1 MLEKAASAKRWVLV
15 LSSLLVVGLNYC
27 YDNPGAMKSQLQQHF
42 HRIPKTKYELLFVRS
57 LTYSLYSVPNMV
69 LPLFG
74 GILIDRVGVQT
85 MTMVVVSLVLA
96 GQVIVALGS
105 AMHNFNLILV
115 QALVPCQVYIL
126 D

>member
-1 MLEKAASAKRWVLV
+1 MEKAASAKRWVLV

-42 HRIPKTKYELLFVRS
+42 HRIPKTKYELLFVRV
-57 LTYSLYSVPNMV
+57 LYSVPNMV

-115 QALVPCQVYIL
+115 QALVPCRVYIL